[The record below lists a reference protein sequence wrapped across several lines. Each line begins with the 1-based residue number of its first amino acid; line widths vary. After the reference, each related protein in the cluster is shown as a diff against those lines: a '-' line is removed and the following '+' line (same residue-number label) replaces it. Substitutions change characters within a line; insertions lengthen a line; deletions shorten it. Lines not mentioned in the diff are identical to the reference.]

1 MVASPIGSAPGPPA
15 VAWSDGDGMVTDA
28 SWLRSHLRDIADF
41 PKPGVV
47 FKDITPLLA
56 DVDAFRF
63 TVDAIADAWTGANI
77 SHVAGIEARGFL
89 LAGPVAYRLGASLLP
104 IRKPGKLPWEVV
116 EQPYELEYGVDAV
129 QAHRDAAQPGD
140 RVLVVDDVLA
150 TGGTASAG
158 CALLEGLGAEIVGV
172 HVLLELGFLHGRA
185 RLDGRDVRSLLVEA

>member
-1 MVASPIGSAPGPPA
+1 VP
-15 VAWSDGDGMVTDA
+15 TDA
-28 SWLRSHLRDIADF
+28 SWLRGHLRDIVDF
-41 PKPGVV
+41 PSPGIT

-63 TVDAIADAWTGANI
+63 SIDAIADAWTGAGV

-89 LAGPVAYRLGASLLP
+89 LAAPVAYRLGASLLP

-129 QAHRDAAQPGD
+129 QAHRDSATAGD

-150 TGGTASAG
+150 TGGTAAAACS
-158 CALLEGLGAEIVGV
+158 LLESLGAEILGV
-172 HVLLELGFLHGRA
+172 HVLLELGFLEGRA
-185 RLDGRDVRSLLVEA
+185 RLVGRDVRSLLVEA

>member
-1 MVASPIGSAPGPPA
+1 
-15 VAWSDGDGMVTDA
+15 MVTDA
-28 SWLRSHLRDIADF
+28 SWLRAHLRDIPDF
-41 PKPGVV
+41 PTPGVV

-63 TVDAIADAWTGANI
+63 SVDAIADAWTGMSV
-77 SHVAGIEARGFL
+77 SHVAGVEARGFL
-89 LAGPVAYRLGASLLP
+89 LAAPVAYRLGASLLP

-129 QAHRDAAQPGD
+129 QAHRDAASTGD

-150 TGGTASAG
+150 TGGTAAATCS
-158 CALLEGLGAEIVGV
+158 LIEGLGAEVVGV

-185 RLDGRDVRSLLVEA
+185 TLEGRDVRSLLVEA